1 MHPPLISCR
10 YVEIG
15 VESGLAVSVNG
26 KRLSPASLPNE
37 LTTTRLVGGMEL
49 AKLTWLKT
57 DLLV

>member
-1 MHPPLISCR
+1 MHPPLISYK